1 MLNREQIMEILP
13 HRPPMLLVDEIIE
26 MDEEHA
32 VGTLHLTGDE
42 FFFQGHFPGNP
53 ITLAQVGGVA
63 LLSIPEFKG
72 KTAVYTG
79 IDKAKFRAMVKPGDT
94 LRMEIRFV
102 KRRGPMAVA
111 EGVCYVGD
119 QKAAEA
125 EIKCMVVD

>member
-1 MLNREQIMEILP
+1 MILIYTMEICWGKKQLMSQKEYFIP
-13 HRPPMLLVDEIIE
+13 K
-26 MDEEHA
+26 
-32 VGTLHLTGDE
+32 
-42 FFFQGHFPGNP
+42 GN
-53 ITLAQVGGVA
+53 L
-63 LLSIPEFKG
+63 FD
-72 KTAVYTG
+72 YTG

-119 QKAAEA
+119 QRAAEA